1 MLVTKD
7 SNIAEIITAYPETAR
22 VFLEYGLHCVG
33 CIASSFDTIEQGT
46 KAHHLTEKDLDNLV
60 EDLNVVLAEL
70 TAEDGEGEK
79 ESDKRNKS

>member
-7 SNIAEIITAYPETAR
+7 SNIAKIITAYPETAR

-33 CIASSFDTIEQGT
+33 CIASSFDTIEQGA

-70 TAEDGEGEK
+70 NAGNEEGEK
-79 ESDKRNKS
+79 GDDKGNKN